1 MPSDGPLRLL
11 FVCVENACRSQ
22 MAEAFARHHADF
34 GLEVSS
40 AGSDPA
46 DRVNPRTGSAMAE
59 RGIPLSG
66 AGPTS
71 VDALPE
77 GRWDAV
83 VTMGCGDRCPH
94 LPAERRE
101 DWDLPDPADLS
112 DDGFRAV
119 RDEIEERVRRL
130 LRELGAEATE

>member
-1 MPSDGPLRLL
+1 MQSDAKARLL

-22 MAEAFARHHADF
+22 MAEAFARCH
-34 GLEVSS
+34 GSPGIEVSS

-46 DRVNPRTGSAMAE
+46 DRVNPRTETAMAE

-66 AGPTS
+66 AGPTP

-83 VTMGCGDRCPH
+83 VTMGCGDRCPQ

-101 DWDLPDPADLS
+101 DWDLPDPAGLS

-130 LRELGAEATE
+130 LRELGAAAEG